1 MKLLERLN
9 VVARRRGLADATI
22 AVYVAWVKRYLTF
35 SARRHGGWKRPEEL
49 FTDDVEAFLNHL
61 VMDRRL
67 SGSTQNQ
74 ALNALVFLYKNVLDD
89 IGPDHLG
96 RFALVRSRRRPRVP
110 TVLAVA
116 RSDG

>member
-1 MKLLERLN
+1 ME
-9 VVARRRGLADATI
+9 AAG
-22 AVYVAWVKRYLTF
+22 
-35 SARRHGGWKRPEEL
+35 EL

-74 ALNALVFLYKNVLDD
+74 ALNALVFLYKIVLVD
-89 IGPDHLG
+89 IGPEPLG

-110 TVLAVA
+110 TVLAVDEV
-116 RSDG
+116 RRLIEPVLVRGN